1 MIDEKKIE
9 EATRKYAFNKYDSTD
24 DEIEDTYTIELQMTF
39 EAGINRFLNNLWH
52 RCNEIPR
59 NDYSQVV
66 LIRGNNQAL
75 PTILDMNDLM
85 DNSEGEGD
93 YECLWKGIVKTH
105 QIKKWFYLD
114 DLLKGASC
122 AI

>member
-9 EATRKYAFNKYDSTD
+9 EAARKYAFNKYDSTD
-24 DEIEDTYTIELQMTF
+24 DEIEDTYTIELQMAF
-39 EAGINRFLNNLWH
+39 EAGINWFLNNLWH
-52 RCNEIPR
+52 RYDEVPR
-59 NDYSQVV
+59 NDYSQVA

-105 QIKKWFYLD
+105 QIKKWFYIE
-114 DLLKGASC
+114 DLLKGASW

>member
-9 EATRKYAFNKYDSTD
+9 EAARKYAFDKYDSTD
-24 DEIEDTYTIELQMTF
+24 DKVEDTYTEELQMAF
-39 EAGINRFLNNLWH
+39 EAGISWFLDNLWH
-52 RCNEIPR
+52 RYNEVPR

-66 LIRGNNQAL
+66 LIGGNNQAL

-85 DNSEGEGD
+85 DSSEGEGD

-105 QIKKWFYLD
+105 QVKKWFYIE
-114 DLLKGASC
+114 DLLKGVSND
-122 AI
+122 

>member
-1 MIDEKKIE
+1 MIDEKMVK
-9 EATRKYAFNKYDSTD
+9 KYAKDYAYCNCSEEESYAAYKAF
-24 DEIEDTYTIELQMTF
+24 I
-39 EAGINRFLNNLWH
+39 AGINWFLGNLWH
-52 RCNEIPR
+52 YASKTPR

-66 LIRGNNQAL
+66 LIKENNQAS

-105 QIKKWFYLD
+105 QIKKWFYID
-114 DLLKGASC
+114 DLSKDYVNC
-122 AI
+122 

>member
-9 EATRKYAFNKYDSTD
+9 EAARKYAFNKYDSTD
-24 DEIEDTYTIELQMTF
+24 DEIEDTYTEELQMAF
-39 EAGINRFLNNLWH
+39 EAGINWFLGNLWH
-52 RCNEIPR
+52 RYNEVPR

-66 LIRGNNQAL
+66 LISGNNQAL

-105 QIKKWFYLD
+105 QIKKWFYIE
-114 DLLKGASC
+114 DLLKGVNNG
-122 AI
+122 

>member
-1 MIDEKKIE
+1 MIDGKKIE
-9 EATRKYAFNKYDSTD
+9 EAARKYAFNKYDSTD
-24 DEIEDTYTIELQMTF
+24 DEVEDTYTEELQMAF
-39 EAGINRFLNNLWH
+39 EAGIDWFLDNLWH
-52 RCNEIPR
+52 RYNEVPR

-66 LIRGNNQAL
+66 LIGGNNQAL

-105 QIKKWFYLD
+105 HIKKWFYIE
-114 DLLKGASC
+114 DLLKGG
-122 AI
+122 ING

>member
-9 EATRKYAFNKYDSTD
+9 EAARKYAFNKYDSTD
-24 DEIEDTYTIELQMTF
+24 DEVEDTYTEELQMAF
-39 EAGINRFLNNLWH
+39 EAGINWFLDNLWH
-52 RCNEIPR
+52 GFDEVPR

-105 QIKKWFYLD
+105 QIRKWFYIE
-114 DLLKGASC
+114 DLLEEANYG
-122 AI
+122 

>member
-9 EATRKYAFNKYDSTD
+9 EAARKYAFNKYDSTD
-24 DEIEDTYTIELQMTF
+24 DEIEDTYTEELQMAF
-39 EAGINRFLNNLWH
+39 EAGINWFLDNLWH
-52 RCNEIPR
+52 RYDEVPR

-66 LIRGNNQAL
+66 LISGNNQAL

-93 YECLWKGIVKTH
+93 YECLLKGIVKTH
-105 QIKKWFYLD
+105 QIKKWFYIE
-114 DLLKGASC
+114 DLLKGVNNG
-122 AI
+122 

>member
-9 EATRKYAFNKYDSTD
+9 EAARKYAFNKYDPTD
-24 DEIEDTYTIELQMTF
+24 DEIEDTYTIELQMAF
-39 EAGINRFLNNLWH
+39 EAGINWFLNNLWH
-52 RCNEIPR
+52 RYDEVPR

-105 QIKKWFYLD
+105 QIKKWFYIE
-114 DLLKGASC
+114 DLLKGANNG
-122 AI
+122 